1 MVEVFIA
8 HGSEGL
14 FKVGPRFSFKVFDSK
29 EANANTGQLKGVG
42 LGAWKKKYIFQFAL
56 HIKIE
61 KPG

>member
-29 EANANTGQLKGVG
+29 EANTNTGQLKGVSG
-42 LGAWKKKYIFQFAL
+42 VRCLGKKYIFQFAL

-61 KPG
+61 